1 MFDLNVSGLEI
12 VARTAIVYFVLL
24 GMLRLAG
31 KRQIGQI
38 TPFDLVLILLIS
50 NAVQNAMVGPDVS
63 VTGGLIAAAVL
74 ILGNYLVAEARTH
87 FPWLRFAVE
96 GTPTLLIQDGQIL
109 DDHLHREGIDVDDVM
124 RALRE
129 HGFAS
134 PEDVQT
140 AVLEVDGSIS
150 FSPMGTNVIRTR
162 KHPKLARKT
171 EA

>member
-109 DDHLHREGIDVDDVM
+109 AGAGVGKPQPGQRRRDGQVEATADWYR
-124 RALRE
+124 
-129 HGFAS
+129 HGS
-134 PEDVQT
+134 GP
-140 AVLEVDGSIS
+140 G
-150 FSPMGTNVIRTR
+150 
-162 KHPKLARKT
+162 
-171 EA
+171 